1 MCQEVMVYLFESMP
15 GLYIPDRD
23 TAGIERIVTQLLVL
37 DHCPNANENRI
48 PHAPSFQV
56 SPFEMNGHIQDFSLK
71 ELTEAFL
78 RSLSGRTVRR
88 IDLEAAV
95 LLFGSSEAMKE
106 SGISIKCMESLVP
119 EIRMVAC
126 VPVPGSE
133 GVFCGPLFSDSFLRD
148 RRRITQR
155 QLSLGICYDCPFR
168 RCLSSKIL
176 V

>member
-71 ELTEAFL
+71 ELNG
-78 RSLSGRTVRR
+78 SLSKKSFWE
-88 IDLEAAV
+88 DCEAYR
-95 LLFGSSEAMKE
+95 FGGGCIAFRFI
-106 SGISIKCMESLVP
+106 G
-119 EIRMVAC
+119 
-126 VPVPGSE
+126 GNE
-133 GVFCGPLFSDSFLRD
+133 G
-148 RRRITQR
+148 
-155 QLSLGICYDCPFR
+155 
-168 RCLSSKIL
+168 KWHKH
-176 V
+176 